1 MQFNSFHHH
10 FTPYCCS
17 QVMAGCPLPASGR
30 GDNVL
35 KLLKVLAPILQ
46 PNLVEMW
53 DTVIPKLMQYL
64 EGASKLQEMCIID
77 QSLTRHFDFG
87 VIYVFVGYA

>member
-1 MQFNSFHHH
+1 
-10 FTPYCCS
+10 
-17 QVMAGCPLPASGR
+17 MAGCPLPGSGR

-53 DTVIPKLMQYL
+53 DTVMPKLMQYL
-64 EGASKLQEMCIID
+64 EGASKLQEM
-77 QSLTRHFDFG
+77 
-87 VIYVFVGYA
+87 